1 MTHIFSNVVADI
13 SDDLK
18 DRFPSGFDFHSM
30 VNKVCK
36 DADVKIH
43 FNDTA
48 GYKLQ
53 GFWLSI
59 EHAYSLLATAL
70 LEYGKNEKHYLDQN
84 DRCDT
89 NKKQIKKFVEVV
101 EDTRDNKGERSTE
114 FTKVL
119 ACNKS
124 DDLSETPQ
132 NDTAENEGKRKLRPK
147 RKQTTQPIFH
157 SDSDTEDEPACID
170 ASNSASFDNVAS
182 EKQTDEKINTK
193 KCRGRPRKYPPGF
206 VKSKIYHKYRTKLIG
221 YVKKKNKENTI
232 HTSQKRKRGRPR
244 KTEDD
249 VEGDFPCQD
258 CDLVAK
264 SRNALGDHRHR
275 VHLSCPTKCDICCK
289 VFPNFRYMKR
299 HRASHVEPQHC
310 CDICGKMYKIKKAM
324 LDHKKTHDKN
334 YVRPSFDCHLC
345 SKNFCNR
352 YILDCHI
359 KAEHLGQKKSYL
371 CSVCGKSFTTRHSLA
386 EHSNAHTGAKPHVC
400 EMCGK
405 GFTYESALRD
415 HKFTHANNKQF
426 VCHLCNKSFN
436 QRSGLKMHLR
446 IHADVKKFVC
456 SECGRS
462 FTQKQALQRHF
473 RVHKG
478 EKPFICKLCS
488 RSFTDASIIRRHLI
502 LVHKINKDAKSWR
515 EDIICQVKAA
525 LNYHVEKIS
534 QNVDENET
542 QTQEANSS
550 DDAKQIAEKQPEP
563 SSEKAN
569 EADLHQPPSLDTQPS
584 VKFYEYQTQNEHL
597 ESFDSDRHST
607 DHPRLENSENQHVS
621 QDAHFLDARKHWF
634 DNSEKPLEHGSQ
646 PRVISDRQSTC
657 TVQSDGNS
665 DGQNHLYHASQG
677 RGHTHDQQ
685 PEGFNFKSESPN
697 PDVYA
702 HRPLQRDSRYSGIP
716 HSQNVAGNRTDQAS
730 SGSGS
735 QAWPMYA
742 YYSHLAS
749 QFGMN
754 LNDYTYINSHGNPH
768 Q

>member
-13 SDDLK
+13 SDNLK
-18 DRFPSGFDFHSM
+18 DKFPPDFDFHAM
-30 VNKVCK
+30 INQVCQ

-48 GYKLQ
+48 GYKLR
-53 GFWLSI
+53 GLWFSI
-59 EHAYSLLATAL
+59 KHAYDLLTTTVAT
-70 LEYGKNEKHYLDQN
+70 Y
-84 DRCDT
+84 DT
-89 NKKQIKKFVEVV
+89 NENQNLNKTNKCDVNNKQITNSSEIVEQVNNKDENSSEFAKDLESKFQ
-101 EDTRDNKGERSTE
+101 
-114 FTKVL
+114 F
-119 ACNKS
+119 
-124 DDLSETPQ
+124 ETSQ
-132 NDTAENEGKRKLRPK
+132 NRENENERKRKLRPQ
-147 RKQTTQPIFH
+147 RKQITKPVVD
-157 SDSDTEDEPACID
+157 SGSDTEDELNGLA
-170 ASNSASFDNVAS
+170 VAKTTPLDIESS
-182 EKQTDEKINTK
+182 EKQTNEKVGNK

-206 VKSKIYHKYRTKLIG
+206 IKSKIYHKYRTKLIG
-221 YVKKKNKENTI
+221 YVKKKNKESTVL
-232 HTSQKRKRGRPR
+232 TLQKRKRGRPR
-244 KTEDD
+244 KSENDI
-249 VEGDFPCQD
+249 EGDFPCQE

-264 SRNALGDHRHR
+264 SRNALADHVSK
-275 VHLSCPTKCDICCK
+275 VHLSCPTKCDICNK
-289 VFPNFRYMKR
+289 VFPNIRYMKR

-334 YVRPSFDCHLC
+334 YVRPCFNCHLC

-400 EMCGK
+400 DLCGK

-426 VCHLCNKSFN
+426 VCNLCNKSFN

-446 IHADVKKFVC
+446 IHADEKKFVC
-456 SECGRS
+456 SDCGRS

-515 EDIICQVKAA
+515 EDIICQVKSAK
-525 LNYHVEKIS
+525 NYHVEKITD
-534 QNVDENET
+534 DENDT
-542 QTQEANSS
+542 QTQEANLSI
-550 DDAKQIAEKQPEP
+550 DAKQIVEKPFQP
-563 SSEKAN
+563 SSGKN
-569 EADLHQPPSLDTQPS
+569 NQADLPNSKSTETQSGMEFFEYPP
-584 VKFYEYQTQNEHL
+584 QNENFETERQSTGHPRI
-597 ESFDSDRHST
+597 ES
-607 DHPRLENSENQHVS
+607 DHPQVS
-621 QDAHFLDARKHWF
+621 RDLHFHDPRKHWF
-634 DNSEKPLEHGSQ
+634 DNSEKQHEHGMQSSV
-646 PRVISDRQSTC
+646 PSERQGSC
-657 TVQSDGNS
+657 TLQSDGSS
-665 DGQNHLYHASQG
+665 DGQNHVYRTSQ
-677 RGHTHDQQ
+677 
-685 PEGFNFKSESPN
+685 NLKSESPK
-697 PDVYA
+697 PDVYVQ
-702 HRPLQRDSRYSGIP
+702 RSSQRDQRYQGIP
-716 HSQNVAGNRTDQAS
+716 YSQNVPGTRTDQAAN
-730 SGSGS
+730 GSGS

-754 LNDYTYINSHGNPH
+754 LNDYPYINSHGTPH